1 MKRNSY
7 RGKCERTG
15 RWVYGSL
22 IYVETEVK
30 PYCCI
35 LPANCED
42 DYNTYLDPDLGTID
56 CEAVPVIPE
65 TVSRYLYWACYDK
78 ALLCEL
84 FEGDIITLRDKRGNP
99 RGVAITV
106 DESSISENGLG
117 RCFPQDTVQAD
128 VIGNVWDNPEL
139 VGEKYVELYKYY
151 FGFKT
156 GEEK

>member
-1 MKRNSY
+1 MKRNSF

-22 IYVETEVK
+22 IYVETGAK

-35 LPANCED
+35 LESNCQD

-56 CEAVPVIPE
+56 GEAIPVIPE
-65 TVSRYLYWACYDK
+65 TVSRYLEFATYNCDYQQ
-78 ALLCEL
+78 EL
-84 FEGDIITLRDKRGNP
+84 FEGDIVKLTDRRGEPRDIAIVVDENT
-99 RGVAITV
+99 ITV
-106 DESSISENGLG
+106 NGAC
-117 RCFPQDTVQAD
+117 RWRPQDTVQAE

-139 VGEKYVELYKYY
+139 ACLRYSEMYKDRY
-151 FGFKT
+151 GFRT